1 MDKAT
6 SLVLANIQN
15 PTIQW
20 ETNRRFNVGAQVN
33 LLNNRLSLGAEYYL
47 STTSNLLTRKA
58 VSDITGMSMM
68 WGNDGELSNKGF
80 NLNANAVLV
89 KTKNFGW
96 QAGLSVGKYENKI
109 EELPASNKIELYAL
123 DANGSKTGEPTVIN
137 GYTSSVYGD
146 NNVLTAV
153 GHAAGVFF
161 GYQTNGVF
169 ADEAAAKAAGLKYPT
184 GLSQNPS
191 RDFHAGDVH
200 FVDQNG
206 DGWISEADMV
216 VIGDPNPDFFGSFYT
231 NFTYKNFALD
241 LNFKYSVGNDVFNY
255 QRSQL
260 ENGNNIWNQ
269 TTAVCNRWRYQGQ
282 VTDVPRTM
290 SADNELWVNNERFS
304 DRWIEDGSYLKLKK
318 VRLTYKIPVNNL
330 SWLQGLTVWGEA
342 NNVFAVSEYT
352 GNDPEVTAGNSVLYQ
367 GIDAGYLTAGR
378 NFNLG
383 ITVNL

>member
-1 MDKAT
+1 M
-6 SLVLANIQN
+6 
-15 PTIQW
+15 
-20 ETNRRFNVGAQVN
+20 
-33 LLNNRLSLGAEYYL
+33 
-47 STTSNLLTRKA
+47 
-58 VSDITGMSMM
+58 
-68 WGNDGELSNKGF
+68 
-80 NLNANAVLV
+80 
-89 KTKNFGW
+89 
-96 QAGLSVGKYENKI
+96 
-109 EELPASNKIELYAL
+109 
-123 DANGSKTGEPTVIN
+123 
-137 GYTSSVYGD
+137 
-146 NNVLTAV
+146 
-153 GHAAGVFF
+153 
-161 GYQTNGVF
+161 
-169 ADEAAAKAAGLKYPT
+169 KYPT

-191 RDFHAGDVH
+191 RDFRAGDVR

-231 NFTYKNFALD
+231 NFSYKRLSLD

-260 ENGNNIWNQ
+260 ESGNNIWNQ

-282 VTDVPRTM
+282 VTDVPRAM

-318 VRLTYKIPVNNL
+318 VRLTYKLPVNNL

-342 NNVFAVSEYT
+342 NNVFTLSEYT
-352 GNDPEVTAGNSVLYQ
+352 GNDPEVTAGNGVLYQ